1 MLGLLQGVER
11 VGARR
16 SPPPPLP
23 LVATVVSTA
32 VAEGQDGK
40 ESEEVKAS
48 SITAKVICNC
58 LD

>member
-23 LVATVVSTA
+23 LVPTVVSTS
-32 VAEGQDGK
+32 VSEGQDGK
-40 ESEEVKAS
+40 ESEEVEAS
-48 SITAKVICNC
+48 SIAAKV
-58 LD
+58 L